1 MTLVCVRAC
10 MRARGKRRRRS
21 ARGCCHREC
30 VARSR
35 FTASPQVRAANQV
48 EKRGAGGLAN
58 LKIHRILLLKLGVG
72 GLWLL
77 IAP

>member
-1 MTLVCVRAC
+1 MRAC
-10 MRARGKRRRRS
+10 VHAGNAVDGAPAGVATANASRAPGS
-21 ARGCCHREC
+21 LLAL
-30 VARSR
+30 
-35 FTASPQVRAANQV
+35 QVRAANQV
-48 EKRGAGGLAN
+48 EKRGARRLAN

>member
-1 MTLVCVRAC
+1 
-10 MRARGKRRRRS
+10 
-21 ARGCCHREC
+21 
-30 VARSR
+30 
-35 FTASPQVRAANQV
+35 VRAANQV
-48 EKRGAGGLAN
+48 EKRGARRLAN